1 MVLLFN
7 VFITHKSANGGFW
20 DKQNVS
26 YDRGNLSTPNKIDVV
41 KYALSSTAKA
51 YPWKRAI
58 IKVELD
64 SEFSSE
70 KEKADLEA
78 FVREEFKDTELFFF
92 NVRNKFQEDWIET
105 YDLINDD
112 FIYYQGNHDHIFFN
126 ASNEYLK
133 SIVDEIRQDGDYKY
147 KTIVTSHWC
156 EIIRAAKCGYIKPY
170 WLGGPPQHDQY
181 YPTQFHKNYNE
192 KDNFVTFDGSA
203 FDSYNIIT
211 KDLYHNWFLEGDW
224 NVLSVKKSIFPTG
237 RLELPRT
244 EGVGI
249 VGMNELKNTFLK
261 VPTPIQKM
269 YAPYEEV
276 FRHFDGHFH
285 QKISNDICPAID
297 IPVGYFEKQMK
308 IRYGYDDYKEGWTN
322 INPKN
327 DHYYAFDKTGTDY
340 KFTLND
346 LPYIWKDRIVEVDSN
361 PNISDEEMVQYRLKS
376 ILETIYND
384 SRYNQHINESIKDKI
399 LNQYLKRYPEFSL

>member
-7 VFITHKSANGGFW
+7 VFITHKSANGNSW
-20 DKQNVS
+20 DRHNVS
-26 YDRGNLSTPNKIDVV
+26 YDRGNLNTPNKIEVV

-51 YPWKRAI
+51 YTWKRAI
-58 IKVELD
+58 IKIELD
-64 SEFSSE
+64 SDFSSE
-70 KEKADLEA
+70 KEKNDLEA
-78 FVREEFKDTELFFF
+78 FVREEFKGIELFFF
-92 NVRNKFQEDWIET
+92 NTRNKFQEDWIET
-105 YDLINDD
+105 YDLINDN

-126 ASNEYLK
+126 TSNEYLK
-133 SIVDEIRQDGDYKY
+133 NIVDKVKHDVDYQY

-156 EIIRAAKCGYIKPY
+156 EIVRAAKCGYIKPY
-170 WLGGPPQHDQY
+170 WVGEPSNPNQY
-181 YPTQFHKNYNE
+181 NPTEFNENYIE
-192 KDNFVTFDGSA
+192 KDDFITFDGFA

-211 KDLYHNWFLEGDW
+211 KDLYYNWFLKGDW
-224 NVLSVKKSIFPTG
+224 SGNLVQSGIFPTN
-237 RLELPRT
+237 RIELPRT

-249 VGMNELKNTFLK
+249 VGLKELKDTLK

-269 YAPYEEV
+269 YVPYEEI
-276 FRHFDGHFH
+276 FRHFDGHWH

-308 IRYGYDDYKEGWTN
+308 IRYGYDDYKEGWIN

-340 KFTLND
+340 KFTLD
-346 LPYIWKDRIVEVDSN
+346 DIPYIWKDRIIDIDSN
-361 PNISDEEMVQYRLKS
+361 PNISNEEMVQFRLKS

-384 SRYNQHINESIKDKI
+384 PRYNPYIEKSVENTI
-399 LNQYLKRYPEFSL
+399 LNHYLKRFPQFSL